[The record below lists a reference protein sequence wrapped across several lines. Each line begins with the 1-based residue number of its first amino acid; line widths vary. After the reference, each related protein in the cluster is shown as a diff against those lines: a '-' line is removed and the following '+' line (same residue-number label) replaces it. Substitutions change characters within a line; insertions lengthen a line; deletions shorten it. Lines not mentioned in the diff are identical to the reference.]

1 MKPKLEKNLQ
11 KLDLM
16 DKLHK
21 FAKEKN
27 KDIYYII
34 AKQLNAPK
42 RKETKVNLAKLEKL
56 KVVLDGDIIIIPGK
70 LLATGVLN
78 KNITIYAESF
88 SKNASLKL
96 NNKVK
101 KLKDLL
107 TDKIDYKKTKI
118 IK

>member
-11 KLDLM
+11 KLDLI

-21 FAKEKN
+21 LAKEKN
-27 KDIYYII
+27 KDIYYTI
-34 AKQLNAPK
+34 AKQLKIPK
-42 RKETKVNLAKLEKL
+42 RKETKVNLAKLENL
-56 KVVLDGDIIIIPGK
+56 NIVLDGDIIIIPGK

-78 KNITIYAESF
+78 KNITIYAENF

-96 NNKVK
+96 NHKVK